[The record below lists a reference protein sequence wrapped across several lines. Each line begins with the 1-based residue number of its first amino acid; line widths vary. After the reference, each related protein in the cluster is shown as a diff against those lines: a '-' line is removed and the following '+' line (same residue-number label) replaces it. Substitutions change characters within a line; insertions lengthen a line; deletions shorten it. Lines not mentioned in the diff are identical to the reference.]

1 MDNSFLKN
9 LHRAAQAGMAHYAS
23 PDDWHR
29 AIVTIAKTNREQGE
43 TPEQAE
49 ARLTREDSTV
59 RQLDKMRRE
68 ALAQA
73 DVQKAKRGR
82 PRKHIPRNVTV
93 TKAESRLFELAKARA
108 QADKTSFERAFVAV
122 IDTPEG
128 RTLYQETRGID

>member
-1 MDNSFLKN
+1 
-9 LHRAAQAGMAHYAS
+9 MAHYAS

-29 AIVTIAKTNREQGE
+29 AITTIAKANRQIGE

-59 RQLDKMRRE
+59 QQLDKMRRQ

-82 PRKHIPRNVTV
+82 PRKHYPQNVTV
-93 TKAESRLFELAKARA
+93 TKAENRLFELAKARA
-108 QADKTSFERAFVAV
+108 KAEGTSFERAFVKV
-122 IDTPEG
+122 IDTDEG
-128 RTLYQETRGID
+128 RELYRETRT